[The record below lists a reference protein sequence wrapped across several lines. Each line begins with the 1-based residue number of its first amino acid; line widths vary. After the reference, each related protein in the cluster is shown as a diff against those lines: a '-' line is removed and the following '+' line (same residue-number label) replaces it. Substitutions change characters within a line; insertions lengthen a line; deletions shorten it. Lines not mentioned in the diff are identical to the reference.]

1 MEKIIGLSSDSIVS
15 YAAKGERPEAD
26 MDEIDLVLWFT
37 VRDIY
42 REFRSGSLDKETG
55 AQRKKAALDAFD
67 AAWEKKCRDR
77 DLVFRSAELW
87 KAIEETATAY
97 RKQPSMETADR
108 MMNVIYGLLEVDDG

>member
-1 MEKIIGLSSDSIVS
+1 MEKIMGLSSDSIVS

-55 AQRKKAALDAFD
+55 AQRN
-67 AAWEKKCRDR
+67 
-77 DLVFRSAELW
+77 SAPSSC
-87 KAIEETATAY
+87 TASNG
-97 RKQPSMETADR
+97 R
-108 MMNVIYGLLEVDDG
+108 